1 MWLPPTEW
9 LGTAT
14 AAAPLHLVSPQPGD
28 KLHSQLESAL
38 ADVPGA
44 RPETLVIHPDDA
56 TRRGVQTGDLVRVFN
71 ARGACRARASVS
83 DAIRQGVVAL
93 PTGAW
98 FGDPGGNMDPHGNPN
113 TLTRDLGTS
122 RLGQGCSAHTAL
134 VDVAKL
140 DA

>member
-1 MWLPPTEW
+1 MTRFYTRPYLRR
-9 LGTAT
+9 
-14 AAAPLHLVSPQPGD
+14 AAMIAAFLCLT
-28 KLHSQLESAL
+28 L
-38 ADVPGA
+38 AVA
-44 RPETLVIHPDDA
+44 WAVW
-56 TRRGVQTGDLVRVFN
+56 RGSYAQAERLF
-71 ARGACRARASVS
+71 S